1 MVTSSLVPIEQEA
14 RRTEVA
20 LRLYFAARLVPR
32 AAVGLKIAQLARVG
46 GAIAS
51 VTRLRLSLRSDA
63 DSR

>member
-14 RRTEVA
+14 RRTELA
-20 LRLYFAARLVPR
+20 LRLFFAARLVPR
-32 AAVGLKIAQLARVG
+32 AAAGLKIAQLAGVG

-51 VTRLRLSLRSDA
+51 VKQRRLSLRSDA